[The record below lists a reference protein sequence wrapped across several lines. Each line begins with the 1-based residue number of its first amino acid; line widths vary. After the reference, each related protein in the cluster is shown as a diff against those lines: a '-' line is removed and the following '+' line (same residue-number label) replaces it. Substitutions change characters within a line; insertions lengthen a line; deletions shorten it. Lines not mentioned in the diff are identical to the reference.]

1 MSNVFIKPALIT
13 IEGEEVIALVR
24 DPESG
29 EPLKTEGE
37 WKPRSQFWARRI
49 RDRDVIQAEPA
60 APAAEP
66 VAEPVVDA
74 VAAPA
79 QFAPCAACVT
89 ADACTSAE
97 RCVKAPIA

>member
-1 MSNVFIKPALIT
+1 MSNVFIKPALIM

-29 EPLKTEGE
+29 EPLKAEGE

-49 RDRDVIQAEPA
+49 RDRDVMPA
-60 APAAEP
+60 DPAPAA
-66 VAEPVVDA
+66 AETIADA
-74 VAAPA
+74 AEAPA
-79 QFAPCAACVT
+79 EFAPCAACVT